1 MKIIIIILC
10 LLLSGCRIDYSLKI
24 TNDNKYVEKCDLLKY
39 LPNGDSTYNS
49 EDGGESFD
57 IVESLRNQARGKLNT
72 MAYSSY
78 KITDIQSANYK
89 GIRVAR
95 IFDGVASYNSNLLIK
110 ELYNNFSINLD
121 KNIVT
126 LSAKGLNKDSIEYK
140 YDSIGMQVDNST
152 ITIELPYKVL
162 DNNAD
167 NIDKNK
173 NIYTWYI
180 NKDTTEKDILLQYD
194 VDSLYALNINTI
206 GTKINMT
213 VVYIILVILILV
225 IVGYFVYK
233 YIKKVYENKNKF

>member
-1 MKIIIIILC
+1 M
-10 LLLSGCRIDYSLKI
+10 
-24 TNDNKYVEKCDLLKY
+24 
-39 LPNGDSTYNS
+39 
-49 EDGGESFD
+49 
-57 IVESLRNQARGKLNT
+57 
-72 MAYSSY
+72 
-78 KITDIQSANYK
+78 
-89 GIRVAR
+89 
-95 IFDGVASYNSNLLIK
+95 
-110 ELYNNFSINLD
+110 D